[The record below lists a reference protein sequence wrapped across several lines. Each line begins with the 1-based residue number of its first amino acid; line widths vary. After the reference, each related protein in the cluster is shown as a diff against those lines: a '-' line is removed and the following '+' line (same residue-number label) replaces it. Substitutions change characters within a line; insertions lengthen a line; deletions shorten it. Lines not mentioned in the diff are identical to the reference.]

1 MLTHEHHG
9 ILDRF
14 STKQNVLQLLFFH
27 DLNSNHRRDVP
38 LYTSRVIGDFFHD
51 QKTDCASNPYDI
63 PSNSKTLITVRKRS
77 LGKVMFLHVSV
88 IHGCVVL
95 SRGFPLSVGGAILN
109 RGCHL

>member
-63 PSNSKTLITVRKRS
+63 PSNRKTLITVRKRS

-88 IHGCVVL
+88 IHGCFVL
-95 SRGFPLSVGGAILN
+95 SRG
-109 RGCHL
+109 CHP